1 MLHVNI
7 ALNVYRKHFLA
18 LTFQPTM
25 TTLKED
31 WMLCF
36 KSLLAQKYVRV
47 VTVRRETRD
56 GVNNVML
63 VLASP
68 HGQL

>member
-1 MLHVNI
+1 MCKHCSEH
-7 ALNVYRKHFLA
+7 VYRKHFSA

-36 KSLLAQKYVRV
+36 KWLLAQKYVRV
-47 VTVRRETRD
+47 VTVRRERRD
-56 GVNNVML
+56 GVNSLML
-63 VLASP
+63 MIASP
-68 HGQL
+68 QL